1 MECGQPRFERVKRRY
16 RQTLSRRDP
25 SHSSPLHDD
34 QSSMRN
40 GSKCYQQ
47 INDSTIF
54 PCLFLKTLSIAGNS
68 HSCNHHKYIGGKYVC
83 LPFMALFYPHESH
96 DSATCCYKLPDK
108 DSVLETLPP
117 LEVTKKELKFKTHP
131 DGTQSHSCWMNIYS
145 NMMTIGFDPYP
156 HCLSSDLP
164 LKTTFPNQSW
174 RFMGVSMVSTCFK
187 MF

>member
-1 MECGQPRFERVKRRY
+1 MLPTNKWFY
-16 RQTLSRRDP
+16 
-25 SHSSPLHDD
+25 HF
-34 QSSMRN
+34 SM
-40 GSKCYQQ
+40 SFFKDIWALLVIAIAVIT
-47 INDSTIF
+47 IN
-54 PCLFLKTLSIAGNS
+54 
-68 HSCNHHKYIGGKYVC
+68 IGGKYVC